1 MKQTYQRPEIT
12 VIHMEETV
20 MQTLSTHV
28 GPGPSPGG
36 GLAKPD
42 LINDDSDDS
51 DEPGNVGYNKMW
63 ED

>member
-1 MKQTYQRPEIT
+1 
-12 VIHMEETV
+12 
-20 MQTLSTHV
+20 MQTLSTH
-28 GPGPSPGG
+28 GGTTPSPGG
-36 GLAKPD
+36 GLSKPD

>member
-36 GLAKPD
+36 GLAKPG
-42 LINDDSDDS
+42 IF
-51 DEPGNVGYNKMW
+51 DEDEEGGVGEQTMADYSPW